1 MGNNPKIIPSTTKI
15 TIPLNGISHSTR
27 DPARVPIYSLYF
39 AAANCR
45 PRQCKPRKSFI
56 FAKNLDRMNRIDRM
70 KKTEQRKPRK
80 RRVLHPAP
88 GDPVILLNSFPA
100 NSVTLGCGSAARC
113 LSAAAG

>member
-1 MGNNPKIIPSTTKI
+1 
-15 TIPLNGISHSTR
+15 
-27 DPARVPIYSLYF
+27 
-39 AAANCR
+39 
-45 PRQCKPRKSFI
+45 
-56 FAKNLDRMNRIDRM
+56 M